1 MFRIYMK
8 RFLTIVGST
17 IVSLILTFV
26 LAELLSLYNF
36 GTVPTILTI
45 IYLVSLFCIF
55 EYLILTV
62 KFIIN
67 KKKNHQTISHKNI
80 FSMILFFISL
90 LLVLYFIFATNID
103 WLNYYSK
110 GDSAPFY
117 LTIITNGIKILIP
130 SVISFVLGIFISKKK
145 K

>member
-1 MFRIYMK
+1 MK
-8 RFLTIVGST
+8 KVFTIAGSI

-26 LAELLSLYNF
+26 LTELLSLYHF
-36 GTVPTILTI
+36 GTVPTTLTI

-55 EYLILTV
+55 EYLILAV
-62 KFIIN
+62 KFIFN

-80 FSMILFFISL
+80 FSMILFFLSL
-90 LLVLYFIFATNID
+90 LLVLYFIFATNIG

-117 LTIITNGIKILIP
+117 LTIITNGIKILMP

>member
-1 MFRIYMK
+1 MK

-26 LAELLSLYNF
+26 LAELLSLYHF
-36 GTVPTILTI
+36 GTVPTTLTI

-55 EYLILTV
+55 EYLILAV

-67 KKKNHQTISHKNI
+67 KQKNHQTTSHKNI
-80 FSMILFFISL
+80 FSMILFFLSL

-103 WLNYYSK
+103 WLNYYSR
-110 GDSAPFY
+110 GDYAPFY
-117 LTIITNGIKILIP
+117 LTIITNGIKILMP
-130 SVISFVLGIFISKKK
+130 SVISFVLGIFVSKKK

>member
-1 MFRIYMK
+1 MK

-26 LAELLSLYNF
+26 LAELLSLYHF

-45 IYLVSLFCIF
+45 IYLVSLFCIV

>member
-1 MFRIYMK
+1 MK

-26 LAELLSLYNF
+26 LAEVLSLYHF

>member
-1 MFRIYMK
+1 MK

-17 IVSLILTFV
+17 IVSLILIFV
-26 LAELLSLYNF
+26 LAESLSLYHF
-36 GTVPTILTI
+36 GTVPTTLTI
-45 IYLVSLFCIF
+45 IYLASLFCIF
-55 EYLILTV
+55 EYLILAV
-62 KFIIN
+62 KFIVN

-80 FSMILFFISL
+80 FSMILFLLSL

-103 WLNYYSK
+103 WLNYYSR

-117 LTIITNGIKILIP
+117 LTIIANGIKILIP
-130 SVISFVLGIFISKKK
+130 SIISFLLGIFVSKKK

>member
-1 MFRIYMK
+1 MK
-8 RFLTIVGST
+8 RILTIIGSI
-17 IVSLILTFV
+17 IVSLILIFV
-26 LAELLSLYNF
+26 LAESLSLYHF
-36 GTVPTILTI
+36 GTVPTTLTI

-55 EYLILTV
+55 EYLILAV
-62 KFIIN
+62 KFIVN

-80 FSMILFFISL
+80 FSMILFLLSL

-103 WLNYYSK
+103 WLNYYSR

-117 LTIITNGIKILIP
+117 LTIIANGIKILIP
-130 SVISFVLGIFISKKK
+130 SIISFLLGIFVSKKK

>member
-1 MFRIYMK
+1 MK

-17 IVSLILTFV
+17 RVSLILTFV
-26 LAELLSLYNF
+26 LAELLSLYHF

>member
-26 LAELLSLYNF
+26 LAEVLSLYHF

>member
-1 MFRIYMK
+1 MK
-8 RFLTIVGST
+8 RVLTIVESI

-26 LAELLSLYNF
+26 LAELLSLYHF
-36 GTVPTILTI
+36 GTFPTVLTI
-45 IYLVSLFCIF
+45 IYLISLFCIF
-55 EYLILTV
+55 EYLILLAN
-62 KFIIN
+62 FIVN
-67 KKKNHQTISHKNI
+67 KKKKHQTISHRNI
-80 FSMILFFISL
+80 FSMILFFLSL
-90 LLVLYFIFATNID
+90 LLVLYFIFTTNID
-103 WLNYYSK
+103 WLNYYSR

>member
-8 RFLTIVGST
+8 RILTIVGST

-26 LAELLSLYNF
+26 LAEVLSLYHF

>member
-26 LAELLSLYNF
+26 LAELLSLYHF

-80 FSMILFFISL
+80 FSMVLFFISL

>member
-1 MFRIYMK
+1 MK

-26 LAELLSLYNF
+26 LAELLSLYHF
-36 GTVPTILTI
+36 GTVPTTLTI

-55 EYLILTV
+55 EYLILAV

-67 KKKNHQTISHKNI
+67 KKKDHQTISHKNI
-80 FSMILFFISL
+80 FSMILFLLSL

-103 WLNYYSK
+103 WLNYYSR

-117 LTIITNGIKILIP
+117 LTIIANGIKILMP
-130 SVISFVLGIFISKKK
+130 SIISFLLGIFVSKKK

>member
-26 LAELLSLYNF
+26 LAELLSLYHF

-130 SVISFVLGIFISKKK
+130 SVISFVLGIFTSKKK

>member
-1 MFRIYMK
+1 MK

-26 LAELLSLYNF
+26 LAELLSLYHF

-130 SVISFVLGIFISKKK
+130 SVISFVLGIFTSKKK

>member
-1 MFRIYMK
+1 MK

-26 LAELLSLYNF
+26 LAELLSLYHF
-36 GTVPTILTI
+36 GTVPTTLTI

-55 EYLILTV
+55 EYLILAV

-80 FSMILFFISL
+80 FSMILFFLSL

-103 WLNYYSK
+103 WLNYYSR
-110 GDSAPFY
+110 GNSTPFY

>member
-1 MFRIYMK
+1 MK

-26 LAELLSLYNF
+26 LAELLSLYHF
-36 GTVPTILTI
+36 GTVPTTLTI

-55 EYLILTV
+55 EYLILAV

-67 KKKNHQTISHKNI
+67 KKKDHQTISHKNI
-80 FSMILFFISL
+80 FSMILFFLSF

-103 WLNYYSK
+103 WLNYYSRV
-110 GDSAPFY
+110 DSTPFY

-130 SVISFVLGIFISKKK
+130 SIISFLLGIFVSKKK

>member
-26 LAELLSLYNF
+26 LAELLSLYHF

-67 KKKNHQTISHKNI
+67 KKKNHQTISYKNI